1 METYL
6 ATILQFAFGFAPK
19 GWAQCNGQLL
29 SIAQNQALFSLLG
42 TTYGGNGTTNFA
54 LPDLRGRTAIGI
66 GQGFGLPAYTLGE
79 MIGRESVSLT
89 IANLPQ
95 HRHLINAS
103 SQASDAASPAGAF
116 FANTGLKDGEYKTSG
131 TQVTMNAAMMGNA
144 GGGLPVPVMQPYSVV
159 NYCIALQGV
168 YPSRND

>member
-6 ATILQFAFGFAPK
+6 ATIMQFAFGFAPK
-19 GWAQCNGQLL
+19 GWATCQGQLV

-42 TTYGGNGTTNFA
+42 TTYGGNGTTTFA
-54 LPDLRGRTAIGI
+54 LPDLRGRTAIGF
-66 GQGFGLPAYTLGE
+66 GQGFGLPTYTLGE
-79 MIGRESVSLT
+79 MVGRESVNLT
-89 IANLPQ
+89 IANMPQ

-131 TQVTMNAAMMGNA
+131 AQVAMNAAMMGNA
-144 GGGLPVPVMQPYSVV
+144 GSGSPVSLMQPYLVV
-159 NYCIALQGV
+159 NYCIAMQGV
-168 YPSRND
+168 YPSRD